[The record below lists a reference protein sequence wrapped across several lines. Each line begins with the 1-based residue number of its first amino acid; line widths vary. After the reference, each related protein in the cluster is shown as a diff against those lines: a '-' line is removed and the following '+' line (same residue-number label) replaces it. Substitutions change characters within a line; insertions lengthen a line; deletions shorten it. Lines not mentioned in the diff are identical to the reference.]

1 MASVDDRA
9 LALGRLYAGA
19 ILDLAE
25 EQGRADELLDEMQEL
40 ARFLEQRPEIEEY
53 LASPM
58 VDDAEHERNLERM
71 FRGRASDLLVD
82 ALQVVRSHG
91 RLGWLRAIAEAYRLE
106 YRDRRGLIDARVRT
120 AVPLPESERARLID
134 AVARFSG
141 KQPTLF
147 EKVDPSLIGG
157 MIVEVGGMKIDTSL
171 ASRLRDLGAAL
182 ERRSSQEI
190 LRGAAYME

>member
-1 MASVDDRA
+1 MASIDHRA

-25 EQGRADELLDEMQEL
+25 EQGRADELLDELQEL
-40 ARFLEQRPEIEEY
+40 AGFLEQRPEIEEY
-53 LASPM
+53 LGSPM
-58 VDDAEHERNLERM
+58 VDDEEHKQVLERL
-71 FRGRASDLLVD
+71 FRGRASDLMVD
-82 ALQVVRSHG
+82 ALQIVRSKG
-91 RLGWLRAIAEAYRLE
+91 RLGWLRAIAEAYRRE

-141 KQPTLF
+141 KQPTLI
-147 EKVDPSLIGG
+147 ERVDPSLIGG

-171 ASRLRDLGAAL
+171 ASRLRDLGGAL

-190 LRGAAYME
+190 HRGTAYME